1 MACNMP
7 RQKTQELF
15 TEYGPLP
22 RTKID
27 DCISYEKVFLKLQKN
42 VHSAQDKWLKFC
54 HCLWEDCP
62 QSSTTAL

>member
-1 MACNMP
+1 MAYNMP

-42 VHSAQDKWLKFC
+42 VHSAQDKWLKFNF
-54 HCLWEDCP
+54 
-62 QSSTTAL
+62 